1 MMRDVLKK
9 TVHPIIKLILIIL
22 LCLNIIDL
30 TRFAFDYH
38 LFVKSDKVLKSPEV
52 TRSISHDGYYITIDP
67 YTSWND
73 VFLKKGWQ
81 SPKETD
87 LYLFMKNFLYPNSNL
102 IFDRSSYAINT
113 GAFHLRRPEY
123 VKSLIERSIWKES
136 QTVTPYIKNLLEII
150 EINTIV
156 SGIPLKGE
164 ALKEKEILSMDEVK
178 IYIYEVIG
186 SKPGWYYVPKKIE
199 DIEYIDDFE
208 RRLMK
213 DEISLQTSVVEGI
226 HTRQNND
233 RYSISNEKS
242 GNTQYELRGNF
253 SQDTFVAFRINY
265 YPEWSVFI
273 DDKKT
278 RIYKTNMTQMG
289 VIVPKGEHTVIIR
302 YENVYFK
309 IGIAISLFVAAAY
322 SILLLKSKRF

>member
-1 MMRDVLKK
+1 
-9 TVHPIIKLILIIL
+9 
-22 LCLNIIDL
+22 
-30 TRFAFDYH
+30 
-38 LFVKSDKVLKSPEV
+38 
-52 TRSISHDGYYITIDP
+52 
-67 YTSWND
+67 
-73 VFLKKGWQ
+73 
-81 SPKETD
+81 
-87 LYLFMKNFLYPNSNL
+87 
-102 IFDRSSYAINT
+102 
-113 GAFHLRRPEY
+113 
-123 VKSLIERSIWKES
+123 
-136 QTVTPYIKNLLEII
+136 
-150 EINTIV
+150 
-156 SGIPLKGE
+156 
-164 ALKEKEILSMDEVK
+164 
-178 IYIYEVIG
+178 
-186 SKPGWYYVPKKIE
+186 
-199 DIEYIDDFE
+199 
-208 RRLMK
+208 MK